1 MPMKLRL
8 MQDMIEYTS
17 SSCRKSYCSTKIMKA
32 VYQDLIWSA
41 VLMMPRRYALQSK
54 LHNAIIL
61 ILKNREIHESPRF
74 LKLLF

>member
-41 VLMMPRRYALQSK
+41 VFRISIVK
-54 LHNAIIL
+54 
-61 ILKNREIHESPRF
+61 
-74 LKLLF
+74 